1 SDPLLVTPT
10 LLTSNGSTKYVIPG
24 VADLNAWHSDV
35 RIFNA
40 SSAKVDAELMF
51 VSQTGSVQ
59 KVPLALAPNEV
70 KQLDNL
76 LQSTFGV
83 TNDGGALHITTSAA
97 SNLIATARTYN
108 LTTSGTYGQFI
119 SAVTP
124 NDAAALGTRPL
135 QLLQIEESD
144 RYRTNVG
151 LAEVSGKPAK
161 VEVTIVPPDSRVSI
175 AFSVDMAANEFRQLN
190 QILKSAGLEN

>member
-1 SDPLLVTPT
+1 
-10 LLTSNGSTKYVIPG
+10 
-24 VADLNAWHSDV
+24 
-35 RIFNA
+35 
-40 SSAKVDAELMF
+40 
-51 VSQTGSVQ
+51 
-59 KVPLALAPNEV
+59 
-70 KQLDNL
+70 
-76 LQSTFGV
+76 STFGV

-108 LTTSGTYGQFI
+108 LTTSGTFGQFI

-124 NDAAALGTRPL
+124 NDAAAVGTRPL

-161 VEVTIVPPDSRVSI
+161 VEVTVVPPDSKVS
-175 AFSVDMAANEFRQLN
+175 AVVQLDLAPNEFRQLN
-190 QILKSAGLEN
+190 QILKSVGMDNTYNARVSVQVIDGAGKVTAYASVIDQQTQDPTLLQAQ